1 MSTSFSEAGQ
11 HALRRLLAYSPEID
25 ALVRCNTETARKRAL
40 KLSLIGP
47 DGKPL
52 DRCTIHY
59 KLKRHEFRFGA
70 NAFMLNQF
78 TSDQAWKNEIY
89 AEKFT
94 HLFNQAVV
102 PFYWDSYEPER
113 GVFRQEKGSPY
124 VYRRPPA
131 DEVVEFCEAHNLYA
145 KGHPMVWHT
154 LLPKWLPRNQ
164 FRLLDEYERH
174 IAGIAE
180 RYADK
185 IHWFDVYNEGLQLD
199 SLFTDIFKEAGNV
212 PEHHIEK
219 LFQLA
224 GKYFPA
230 STELIYNE
238 GPWMSWNNYHNS
250 YTPLYLHVRRLLD
263 LGLPV
268 RGLGLQY
275 HIAFYDKIERLL
287 EWSDLMIDPQHIYA
301 HMDLYGSLG
310 IPLNVSEITIP
321 AEDLLGDGFAF
332 QALVAEKMYR
342 LWFSHPAM
350 SAITWWNL
358 VDKTAFQCANA
369 INNDQGENRYLGG
382 LLNNDMTEKPA
393 YKVLDQLINH
403 EWQTDATLEYERE
416 GKNKLYGFCGDY
428 EAEITTDNAKFTIPI
443 TISKYACP
451 WQEIKLS

>member
-1 MSTSFSEAGQ
+1 MAIFSEIGQ
-11 HALRRLLAYSPEID
+11 KTLTRLLAYSPETD
-25 ALVRCNTETARKRAL
+25 ARIHCGTETSRKTAL
-40 KLSLIGP
+40 KLVIKTP
-47 DGKPL
+47 DGKPVE
-52 DRCTIHY
+52 RCQIHY
-59 KLKRHEFRFGA
+59 KLKRHEFRFGG
-70 NAFMLNQF
+70 NAFMLGQF
-78 TSDQAWKNEIY
+78 KGEEAWKNEVY
-89 AEKFT
+89 VEKFT
-94 HLFNQAVV
+94 KLFNQAVV
-102 PFYWDSYEPER
+102 PFYWDAYEPEK
-113 GVFRQEKGSPY
+113 GVFRQTPGSPY
-124 VYRRPPA
+124 IYRRPPA
-131 DEVVEFCEAHNLYA
+131 DEVVAFCENKGLYA

-154 LLPKWLPRNQ
+154 LLPDWLPRNQ

-185 IHWFDVYNEGLQLD
+185 IRWFDVYNEGLQLD
-199 SLFTDIFKEAGNV
+199 SIFPEIYKQGNV

-238 GPWMSWNNYHNS
+238 GPWKSWNDYHNS

-275 HIAFYDKIERLL
+275 HIAFYDRLETL
-287 EWSDLMIDPQHIYA
+287 EQWSGEMLDPNHIYA

-321 AEDLLGDGFAF
+321 AERDLGDGFAY

-358 VDKTAFQCANA
+358 VDNTAFQAGA
-369 INNDQGENRYLGG
+369 INNNQGENRYLGG
-382 LLNNDMTEKPA
+382 LLNNDMSEKPA
-393 YKVLDQLINH
+393 YKVLYDLIHH
-403 EWQTDATLEYERE
+403 EWTTEETLDYEFNGR
-416 GKNKLYGFCGDY
+416 NKLYGFCGDY
-428 EAEITTDNAKFTIPI
+428 DVVFRTDAGVFQKTLTLSKFEPGT
-443 TISKYACP
+443 
-451 WQEIKLS
+451 QEIQL

>member
-1 MSTSFSEAGQ
+1 MAAFSEAGQ
-11 HALRRLLAYSPEID
+11 KTLSKLLAYSPEFD
-25 ALVRCNTETARKRAL
+25 ARVRCSTETARKRAL
-40 KLSLIGP
+40 KLMIVAP
-47 DGKPL
+47 DGKPVE
-52 DRCTIHY
+52 RASIHY
-59 KLKRHEFRFGA
+59 KLRRHEFRFGA

-78 TSDQAWKNEIY
+78 RGEEAWKNEVY

-94 HLFNQAVV
+94 RLFNQAVV
-102 PFYWDSYEPER
+102 PFYWDAYEPER
-113 GVFRQEKGSPY
+113 GTFRQEKGSPY
-124 VYRRPPA
+124 IYRRPPA
-131 DEVVEFCEAHNLYA
+131 DEVVEFCETHNLHA

-154 LLPKWLPRNQ
+154 LMPEWLPRNQ

-199 SLFTDIFKEAGNV
+199 SVFHEIYKQGNV

-275 HIAFYDKIERLL
+275 HIAFYGKIETLVDWAGQML
-287 EWSDLMIDPQHIYA
+287 DPAHIYA

-310 IPLNVSEITIP
+310 LPLNVSEITIP
-321 AEDLLGDGFAF
+321 AEDLLGDGFAY

-350 SAITWWNL
+350 SAITWWNM
-358 VDKTAFQCANA
+358 VDNTAYQAPDA
-369 INNDQGENRYLGG
+369 INNNQGENRYLGG
-382 LLNNDMTEKPA
+382 LLNNDMTEKPS
-393 YKVLDQLINH
+393 YKVLYDLIHH
-403 EWQTDATLEYERE
+403 EWTTDETLEYERE
-416 GKNKLYGFCGDY
+416 GRNKLYGFCGDY
-428 EAEITTDNAKFTIPI
+428 DVVIRTDAGTFERPL
-443 TISKYACP
+443 TISKYEP
-451 WQEIKLS
+451 DIQEIRL